1 MKKFILMIILTASF
15 IRGCTT
21 SDTAD
26 NADNNDLSKTIHAYS
41 DVLSQKL
48 ENSKSENNKLAAQ
61 IIYLNDDEIPEL
73 VIFDDDK
80 APASVHIYTFQDNE
94 AIELTSDDE
103 NYGNYGALVYYEKQA
118 MLQGCN
124 ETISNDLFHGFTYY
138 FLWDGINNTLS
149 LTQSTELIT
158 SVSDEDTSKEYY
170 IDQKPV
176 DEVTFSR
183 LQAEYEDKK
192 PDTLNYNDAYP
203 ISSKENIK
211 EFTRHLL

>member
-1 MKKFILMIILTASF
+1 
-15 IRGCTT
+15 
-21 SDTAD
+21 
-26 NADNNDLSKTIHAYS
+26 
-41 DVLSQKL
+41 
-48 ENSKSENNKLAAQ
+48 
-61 IIYLNDDEIPEL
+61 
-73 VIFDDDK
+73 
-80 APASVHIYTFQDNE
+80 
-94 AIELTSDDE
+94 
-103 NYGNYGALVYYEKQA
+103 
-118 MLQGCN
+118 MLQGYN

-158 SVSDEDTSKEYY
+158 SVSDEDASKEYY

-176 DEVTFSR
+176 DEVTFNR

-211 EFTRHLL
+211 EFTKHLL

>member
-15 IRGCTT
+15 MHGCAA
-21 SDTAD
+21 SDTA
-26 NADNNDLSKTIHAYS
+26 NNTDNNDLSQTIHAYS

-48 ENSKSENNKLAAQ
+48 ENSKSANNKLAAQ
-61 IIYLNDDEIPEL
+61 LIYLNNDEIPEL

-80 APASVHIYTFQDNE
+80 APASVHIYTFQNDE
-94 AIELTSDDE
+94 AIELTS
-103 NYGNYGALVYYEKQA
+103 A
-118 MLQGCN
+118 
-124 ETISNDLFHGFTYY
+124 
-138 FLWDGINNTLS
+138 
-149 LTQSTELIT
+149 
-158 SVSDEDTSKEYY
+158 SDEDSSKEYY
-170 IDQKPV
+170 IDKKSV

-203 ISSKENIK
+203 ISSKEDIK